1 MVSTFESIDSSW
13 PGFANS
19 SQKRHKTKGKN
30 ARLIQD
36 SMRRNAGKED
46 DEKEEVIL
54 IKTKTRATGGRRR
67 RWWPFLAKIGAG
79 HNCVMIITEKDSSP
93 RSVCPR
99 TSSEVGWPSSLFN
112 KEITFFLVNRTSFFD
127 QSSRTRPTFRAKSSS
142 KKTKRIVALQRLL
155 QQAVFNQPL
164 FRREEKNKNR
174 ALVSLLEYTLCFS
187 GPQGR
192 NGRQIEPVPNMQN
205 MNFEQLARQVLAA

>member
-67 RWWPFLAKIGAG
+67 WWWPFLAKIGAG
-79 HNCVMIITEKDSSP
+79 HNCVMIITEKDFSSI
-93 RSVCPR
+93 SVCPR
-99 TSSEVGWPSSLFN
+99 TSSPRSCGHHHFLIKKLRSSWSIGRVSLTNHRGPGQPSGQNQVRRRRSESSLF
-112 KEITFFLVNRTSFFD
+112 KDFFSKLFLINHFSD
-127 QSSRTRPTFRAKSSS
+127 GKKRTR
-142 KKTKRIVALQRLL
+142 IVL
-155 QQAVFNQPL
+155 
-164 FRREEKNKNR
+164 
-174 ALVSLLEYTLCFS
+174 
-187 GPQGR
+187 
-192 NGRQIEPVPNMQN
+192 
-205 MNFEQLARQVLAA
+205 